1 MHLKCDTFYFP
12 PRDFPG
18 MQRSQSRLAYIGR
31 VGHQEDPMPFV
42 MIALMIV
49 VVALSLSK
57 AGCAKT
63 ASEKGVRVDDRV
75 KAYVSDDGYAPPFS
89 ASLQ

>member
-1 MHLKCDTFYFP
+1 
-12 PRDFPG
+12 
-18 MQRSQSRLAYIGR
+18 
-31 VGHQEDPMPFV
+31 MPFV

-57 AGCAKT
+57 AGCAPN

-75 KAYVSDDGYAPPFS
+75 KAYVSDDGYAHHS
-89 ASLQ
+89 ARPYNK